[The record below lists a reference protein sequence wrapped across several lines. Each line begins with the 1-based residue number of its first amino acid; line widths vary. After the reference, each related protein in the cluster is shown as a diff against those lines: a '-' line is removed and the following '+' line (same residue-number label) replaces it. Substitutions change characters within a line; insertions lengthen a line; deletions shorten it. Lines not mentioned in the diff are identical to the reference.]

1 MPFKLIDKHTGE
13 TVGTYKLRSTAEK
26 KKNAKDNEYGGYKFS
41 VRQAKAST
49 KKDKLKIKKA

>member
-1 MPFKLIDKHTGE
+1 MMPFKLIDKHTGE

-41 VRQAKAST
+41 VRKASAP
-49 KKDKLKIKKA
+49 KKKKSKTA

>member
-41 VRQAKAST
+41 VRKASVT
-49 KKDKLKIKKA
+49 KKKKSKKA